1 MKAVRDIDHKME
13 QASIWYYAALE
24 YVRIQKGR
32 GFVYAV
38 GNQLYTRV
46 KTEGYRA
53 ARYYSTIELAL
64 VLEDEMMMK
73 ET

>member
-1 MKAVRDIDHKME
+1 MC
-13 QASIWYYAALE
+13 
-24 YVRIQKGR
+24 
-32 GFVYAV
+32 AV